1 MSSVQVFSSLS
12 KEERRKVMEDG
23 TRMYGGR
30 TEDRTAFK
38 SIEEQQKVP
47 LLLFFSK
54 FFFFFYGNGVFF
66 LHIEGTE
73 KGGGTRGRKDRKTWE
88 GERIT

>member
-54 FFFFFYGNGVFF
+54 FFFFFFMATVFSF
-66 LHIEGTE
+66 FILKERRKVVEHGEGRIVRPG
-73 KGGGTRGRKDRKTWE
+73 KGRE
-88 GERIT
+88 